1 MTESQLTG
9 EVAGLKQLL
18 ANSKDDVADAL
29 EAVLLASTDSD
40 AAVDALVAQHAALAD
55 VLAERE
61 GWRTLLADYE
71 AQLEAIAETGE
82 D

>member
-1 MTESQLTG
+1 MNESQLTG
-9 EVAGLKQLL
+9 EIAGLRQLL

-29 EAVLLASTDSD
+29 EAVLLASTDAD
-40 AAVDALVAQHAALAD
+40 AAVGALVAQNAALSD

>member
-18 ANSKDDVADAL
+18 ANSKDEVADAM
-29 EAVLLASTDSD
+29 EAVLLASTDAD
-40 AAVDALVAQHAALAD
+40 AAVAALVAQNAALAD
-55 VLAERE
+55 VLAERAE
-61 GWRTLLADYE
+61 WRTLLADYE
-71 AQLEAIAETGE
+71 AQLEALAETGE